1 MSTATPPEVCP
12 CCGFDLRA
20 LSSPADR
27 CPECGAD
34 AAMRVVRPRYLLMLA
49 GIPLVAFVF
58 EWMLAWIWGARL
70 LALNPGNPSRGI
82 SPMGPE
88 TTERYVLSGGFVWSL
103 ALPVVLALV
112 TAIAVIRIR
121 GATSVVCRTALV
133 AASGL
138 AWITLL
144 ASTVADGTSD
154 SNTTAIMSVG
164 NVLLRAMLAWM
175 TLAVVTPLAML
186 APQRLMRALA
196 WVCVTIAIFEALV
209 EIRYYVHVPLLSKMD
224 YDASTQLEWI
234 TALVCRISA
243 ALLVVWVVVSAW
255 LIPDDGKGNRWRPAP
270 RLLWWCTVL
279 GWVLVVIMPV
289 MWWSVRA
296 PLAGL
301 GYSASTWILLVSRRT
316 LTLLVGAMWVLPV
329 LALDDRRLRRA
340 WIAASCAAMASV
352 ILLAGREA
360 PEGSTFPWT
369 LPEAQYP
376 GDEDEVEGEV
386 EGESEVDTENP
397 VDATNQIDTKLDK

>member
-1 MSTATPPEVCP
+1 
-12 CCGFDLRA
+12 
-20 LSSPADR
+20 
-27 CPECGAD
+27 
-34 AAMRVVRPRYLLMLA
+34 
-49 GIPLVAFVF
+49 
-58 EWMLAWIWGARL
+58 
-70 LALNPGNPSRGI
+70 
-82 SPMGPE
+82 MGPE

-133 AASGL
+133 AASVL

-164 NVLLRAMLAWM
+164 NVLLRAQLAWM
-175 TLAVVTPLAML
+175 TLALVTPLAML

-196 WVCVTIAIFEALV
+196 WVCVAIAIFEALV
-209 EIRYYVHVPLLSKMD
+209 EIRYEVRIPLLSTMG
-224 YDASTQLEWI
+224 YSTLEQVEWI
-234 TALVCRISA
+234 TAWACRISA
-243 ALLVVWVVVSAW
+243 GLLVGWVFLSAW
-255 LIPDDGKGNRWRPAP
+255 LMPDDGKGKRWRPAP

-279 GWVLVVIMPV
+279 GWILVVIMPV

-301 GYSASTWILLVSRRT
+301 GYPASTWILLVSRWT
-316 LTLLVGAMWVLPV
+316 LTLFVGSMWVLPV

-340 WIAASCAAMASV
+340 WIAASCAATASV
-352 ILLAGREA
+352 MLFAGREA
-360 PEGSTFPWT
+360 PKGSTFPWT
-369 LPEAQYP
+369 LPESQYP
-376 GDEDEVEGEV
+376 GDEDPVAGEGA
-386 EGESEVDTENP
+386 GDTENP
-397 VDATNQIDTKLDK
+397 PDATNEIDAKLYK

>member
-1 MSTATPPEVCP
+1 
-12 CCGFDLRA
+12 
-20 LSSPADR
+20 
-27 CPECGAD
+27 
-34 AAMRVVRPRYLLMLA
+34 
-49 GIPLVAFVF
+49 
-58 EWMLAWIWGARL
+58 
-70 LALNPGNPSRGI
+70 
-82 SPMGPE
+82 MGPE
-88 TTERYVLSGGFVWSL
+88 TTERYALSSGFVWSL

-133 AASGL
+133 AASVL

-144 ASTVADGTSD
+144 AHTVADGTSD

-164 NVLLRAMLAWM
+164 NVLLRAQCAWM

-196 WVCVTIAIFEALV
+196 WVCVAIAIFEALV

-255 LIPDDGKGNRWRPAP
+255 LMPDDGKGNRWRPAP

-301 GYSASTWILLVSRRT
+301 GYSASTWILLVSRWT

-340 WIAASCAAMASV
+340 WIAAACAAMASV

-360 PEGSTFPWT
+360 PKGSTVPWT

-376 GDEDEVEGEV
+376 GDEDEVEGEG
-386 EGESEVDTENP
+386 EGESESEIDTENP
-397 VDATNQIDTKLDK
+397 VDAAKQIDTKLNE

>member
-1 MSTATPPEVCP
+1 MSTATPSEVCP

-20 LSSPADR
+20 LSSSADR

-255 LIPDDGKGNRWRPAP
+255 LMPDDGKGKRWRPSAP
-270 RLLWWCTVL
+270 LLWWCTVL
-279 GWVLVVIMPV
+279 GWVLVVVMPV

-296 PLAGL
+296 PLGEGWAT
-301 GYSASTWILLVSRRT
+301 STWNLLASRWT
-316 LTLLVGAMWVLPV
+316 LTLLVGVMWVLPV
-329 LALDDRRLRRA
+329 LARSDRRLRRA
-340 WIAASCAAMASV
+340 WIAAACAATASV
-352 ILLAGREA
+352 MLFAGGAA
-360 PEGSTFPWT
+360 PEGSTFPWS
-369 LPEAQYP
+369 LPEAGP
-376 GDEDEVEGEV
+376 ASTWTPMTTLSDLLGRLERFGL
-386 EGESEVDTENP
+386 SS
-397 VDATNQIDTKLDK
+397 

>member
-1 MSTATPPEVCP
+1 MSTTTPSEVCP

-58 EWMLAWIWGARL
+58 EWMLTWIWGARL

-144 ASTVADGTSD
+144 ASTVADGTTS
-154 SNTTAIMSVG
+154 SPTTAIMSVG
-164 NVLLRAMLAWM
+164 NVLLRAQLAWM

-196 WVCVTIAIFEALV
+196 WVCVAIAIFEALV
-209 EIRYYVHVPLLSKMD
+209 EIRYYLHVPLLSKMG
-224 YDASTQLEWI
+224 YNASTQLEWI
-234 TALVCRISA
+234 TAWACRVSA
-243 ALLVVWVVVSAW
+243 GLLVGWVFVSAW
-255 LIPDDGKGNRWRPAP
+255 LMPDDGKGNRWRPAP
-270 RLLWWCTVL
+270 RLLRWCTVL

-301 GYSASTWILLVSRRT
+301 GYPASTWILLVSRWT

-340 WIAASCAAMASV
+340 WIAAACAAMASV
-352 ILLAGREA
+352 ILLAGRDA
-360 PEGSTFPWT
+360 PKGSTFPWT
-369 LPEAQYP
+369 LPESQYP
-376 GDEDEVEGEV
+376 GDEDPVAGEGE
-386 EGESEVDTENP
+386 GDTENP
-397 VDATNQIDTKLDK
+397 PDATNEIDAKLYK

>member
-1 MSTATPPEVCP
+1 MSTTTPAELCIF
-12 CCGFDLRA
+12 CGFDLRA
-20 LSSPADR
+20 LNSPADR
-27 CPECGAD
+27 CPECGVDAD
-34 AAMRVVRPRYLLMLA
+34 MRAVRPRYLLMLA
-49 GIPLVAFVF
+49 GVPLVAFYF
-58 EWMLAWIWGARL
+58 EWMLGWTFSAWLR
-70 LALNPGNPSRGI
+70 ALNHAHPPF
-82 SPMGPE
+82 GPE
-88 TTERYVLSGGFVWSL
+88 TKELYALGQGVVWSL
-103 ALPVVLALV
+103 ALPVVLLLV

-164 NVLLRAMLAWM
+164 NVLLRAQFAWM

-196 WVCVTIAIFEALV
+196 WVCVAIAIFEALV

-224 YDASTQLEWI
+224 YDASTQLESI
-234 TALVCRISA
+234 TAWACRISA
-243 ALLVVWVVVSAW
+243 ALLVVWVFVSAW
-255 LIPDDGKGNRWRPAP
+255 LIPDDGKGSRWRPAP
-270 RLLWWCTVL
+270 RLLRWCTVL

-301 GYSASTWILLVSRRT
+301 GYSASTWILLVSRWT

-329 LALDDRRLRRA
+329 LAHDDRRLRRA

-360 PEGSTFPWT
+360 PEGSTVPWT
-369 LPEAQYP
+369 LPEVPYP
-376 GDEDEVEGEV
+376 SDQDEVAGEG

-397 VDATNQIDTKLDK
+397 VDAAKQIDTKLNK

>member
-1 MSTATPPEVCP
+1 
-12 CCGFDLRA
+12 
-20 LSSPADR
+20 
-27 CPECGAD
+27 
-34 AAMRVVRPRYLLMLA
+34 MRVVRPRYLLMLV
-49 GIPLVAFVF
+49 GVPLVAFYT
-58 EWMLAWIWGARL
+58 EGMLTWIWGARL

-88 TTERYVLSGGFVWSL
+88 TTERYALSIGFVWSL

-133 AASGL
+133 AASVL

-144 ASTVADGTSD
+144 AHTVADGTSD

-164 NVLLRAMLAWM
+164 NVLLRAQFAWM

-196 WVCVTIAIFEALV
+196 WVCVAIAIFEALV

-224 YDASTQLEWI
+224 YDASTQLESI
-234 TALVCRISA
+234 TAWACRISA
-243 ALLVVWVVVSAW
+243 ALLVVWVFVSAW
-255 LIPDDGKGNRWRPAP
+255 LIPDDGKGSRWRPAP
-270 RLLWWCTVL
+270 RLLRWCTVL

-301 GYSASTWILLVSRRT
+301 GYSASTWILLVSRWT

-329 LALDDRRLRRA
+329 LAHDDRRLRRA
-340 WIAASCAAMASV
+340 WIAAACAAMASV
-352 ILLAGREA
+352 MLLAGREA
-360 PEGSTFPWT
+360 PEGSTVPWT
-369 LPEAQYP
+369 LPEVPYP
-376 GDEDEVEGEV
+376 SDQDEVAGEG

-397 VDATNQIDTKLDK
+397 VDAAKQIDTKRNK